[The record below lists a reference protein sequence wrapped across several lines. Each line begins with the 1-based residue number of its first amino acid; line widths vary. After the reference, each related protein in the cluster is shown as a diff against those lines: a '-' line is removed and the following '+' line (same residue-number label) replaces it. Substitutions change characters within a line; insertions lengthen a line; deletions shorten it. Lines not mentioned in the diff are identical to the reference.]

1 VTQIADQ
8 PAVHRLPAELVSS
21 ALFLLKKL
29 GMAAKEQGFEA
40 YEEAGLHPY
49 HHAILA
55 VLDEGSRET
64 QGAIAEALD
73 YDKGQLVGFL
83 DELEGDGLI
92 ERKRDTVDR
101 RRQTV
106 TITPTGRKR
115 LEQLRKLSQQLED
128 DFLTPLNTTERRQLH
143 ELLLKVATE
152 HLPNCQLTKF
162 ASSSS

>member
-1 VTQIADQ
+1 MTQTAEQ

-29 GMAAKEQGFEA
+29 GITAKEQGFEA
-40 YEEAGLHPY
+40 YEAAGLHPY

-64 QGAIAEALD
+64 QGAIAAALD

-106 TITPTGRKR
+106 TITSAGRKT
-115 LEQLRKLSQQLED
+115 LEQLRTLSQQLED
-128 DFLTPLNTTERRQLH
+128 EFLTPLNASERKQLH
-143 ELLLKVATE
+143 ELLLRVATE
-152 HLPNCQLTKF
+152 HLPNCQLSQF
-162 ASSSS
+162 ASGSS

>member
-1 VTQIADQ
+1 MAQIAEQ
-8 PAVHRLPAELVSS
+8 AAVHRLPAELVSS
-21 ALFLLKKL
+21 ALFLLKRL
-29 GMAAKEQGFEA
+29 GMAAKEQSFEA

-49 HHAILA
+49 HYAILA

-101 RRQTV
+101 RRQAV
-106 TITPTGRKR
+106 TITPAGRKT
-115 LEQLRKLSQQLED
+115 LEQLRKLSAQLED
-128 DFLTPLNTTERRQLH
+128 DFLTPLSAAERERLH

-152 HLPNCQLTKF
+152 HLPNCQLTQF
-162 ASSSS
+162 ASGTS

>member
-1 VTQIADQ
+1 MAQIAEQ

-21 ALFLLKKL
+21 ALFLLKRL
-29 GMAAKEQGFEA
+29 GMAAKEQSFEA

-49 HHAILA
+49 HYAILA

-101 RRQTV
+101 RRQAV
-106 TITPTGRKR
+106 TITPAGRTT
-115 LEQLRKLSQQLED
+115 LEQLRKLSAQLED
-128 DFLTPLNTTERRQLH
+128 DFLTPLNAAERKQLH
-143 ELLLKVATE
+143 DLLLKVATE
-152 HLPNCQLTKF
+152 HLPNCGLTKF
-162 ASSSS
+162 ASGTS

>member
-1 VTQIADQ
+1 MTQIAEQ

-106 TITPTGRKR
+106 TITPAGRKR
-115 LEQLRKLSQQLED
+115 LEQLRTLSQQLED

>member
-1 VTQIADQ
+1 MAEQ

-21 ALFLLKKL
+21 ALFLLKRL
-29 GMAAKEQGFEA
+29 GMAAKEQSFEA

-49 HHAILA
+49 HYAILA
-55 VLDEGSRET
+55 VLGEGSRET

-101 RRQTV
+101 RRQAV
-106 TITPTGRKR
+106 TITPAGRKT
-115 LEQLRKLSQQLED
+115 LEQLRTLSAQLED
-128 DFLTPLNTTERRQLH
+128 DFLTPLNATERRQLH

-162 ASSSS
+162 ASGT